1 MRHFF
6 SPALNIAILCLHTVI
21 ILDVDII
28 CLPATAIAFI
38 IRKL

>member
-1 MRHFF
+1 MILKYCNNVTVLHAGN
-6 SPALNIAILCLHTVI
+6 PA
-21 ILDVDII
+21 